1 MAFPDNTSQL
11 LIFLSAGTFSL
22 CVASLYFVRFIIPN
36 ATEYT
41 AVPTSERRES
51 NPLKRNISEERQH
64 RAGRPPEE
72 SGTPRTSF
80 QDTTDLK
87 DPDETSSLISR
98 ESGSIPGDLPD
109 QVNTT
114 KSANHPQS
122 PHPDVRGLILL
133 RKVEY
138 YQLFSMLGLFTGLG
152 LMTIK

>member
-22 CVASLYFVRFIIPN
+22 CIASLYFVRFIITN
-36 ATEYT
+36 AAEYS

-51 NPLKRNISEERQH
+51 NPLKRNMSEERQH
-64 RAGRPPEE
+64 RARRPPEE
-72 SGTPRTSF
+72 AGTPPTSF

-133 RKVEY
+133 RKTEY
-138 YQLFSMLGLFTGLG
+138 YQLFFMLGLFTGLG